1 MSDFSVERAV
11 MPATIARN
19 EQIVRRSFWQKMAR
33 TFAYLPFATNLVAA
47 WYCAFDAQTPLK
59 VKGILLAALAYFVM
73 PFDIIPDMILGLGF
87 TDDMTVLIT
96 AVSLIQRHMK
106 PEHYDKARET
116 IAHLRAGTFTVPT

>member
-19 EQIVRRSFWQKMAR
+19 EQIVRRSFWQKVAR
-33 TFAYLPFATNLVAA
+33 TFAYLPFATNLAAA

-106 PEHYDKARET
+106 PEHYDKAGET
-116 IAHLRAGTFTVPT
+116 IARLRAGTFTAPT

>member
-33 TFAYLPFATNLVAA
+33 TFAYLPFATNLAAA

-96 AVSLIQRHMK
+96 ALSLIQSHMK
-106 PEHYDKARET
+106 PEHSEKARET
-116 IAHLRAGTFTVPT
+116 IARLKAGTFTPPS